1 MNEVGKMK
9 ELARIEMVKSQ
20 EEAAMYRAKADA
32 CDYLPGKQ
40 TWMQMAKLCDKQAF
54 IWECASL

>member
-1 MNEVGKMK
+1 MK

-40 TWMQMAKLCDKQAF
+40 TWMKMAKLCDKQAF